1 MLLLLNSGSNI
12 SESYVSGVKECR
24 HGGTPGQWGSSS
36 AVADMTA
43 ALAASPT
50 ADTGRRHDRRQPSTR
65 APTLTTAKS
74 RAKLTARTRRD
85 IHMWSKEGKVA
96 DRCGERPS
104 PREARP
110 PPHVRHAQHPS
121 YCRALARAI
130 AHDPQAQS
138 RPTEH
143 THPPKIP
150 QKDRGYARYSRCGLA
165 EVRQF
170 TYLLT
175 NLGHRRRK
183 R

>member
-1 MLLLLNSGSNI
+1 MPSLSQI
-12 SESYVSGVKECR
+12 WVVKLPPPSAAPRKFALSRKKKCPPEN
-24 HGGTPGQWGSSS
+24 PLYQW
-36 AVADMTA
+36 V
-43 ALAASPT
+43 
-50 ADTGRRHDRRQPSTR
+50 
-65 APTLTTAKS
+65 
-74 RAKLTARTRRD
+74 
-85 IHMWSKEGKVA
+85 WNKEGKVA

-150 QKDRGYARYSRCGLA
+150 QKDRGYARYSRCGHA

-175 NLGHRRRK
+175 YLLRAFYTLSRLPRAK
-183 R
+183 AKCAT